1 MNHARACLAVLVLS
15 LVAALVSADAARAAD
30 PPSAGEQMLRDMLA
44 EARVRPV
51 RIFHGGTSIQC
62 TPYGGLRW
70 LENLRHTYGDSG
82 NSTMTVKGLG
92 GSLAPYSGWR
102 KQSGGLMVRLR
113 GDAESKDL
121 VFPNTFGTKL
131 IIHYAV
137 ETDGGTC
144 DVYVDDQ
151 KAGTIEC
158 GGAQAYN
165 RKFVL
170 DFPDAKYRRLML
182 KPPAS
187 GHVYIEAVTQRL
199 DRPGIEFIDGAMG
212 ATAVEH
218 LLTLPG
224 VVEQWNIPASI
235 QPANL
240 YDAFDASMLDTS
252 ADGKCDIVSFGW
264 AVNDAYS
271 VQNVDARYA
280 PAVAHLVERTKANGQ
295 CLILVVEPGGHLSVP
310 GKPERREYAAYAR
323 IREVLRS
330 HAKEPHVVL
339 IDHYDLLKTPNPD
352 ASLPEWQAW
361 ASRNYPATVS
371 AVTPKLEYQGD
382 FIHPLPQAYDCQV
395 AALNAASGAS
405 DHVPTVFTWVGV
417 PDGADA
423 KVWPEEQ
430 QWQQKANWSD
440 RIAPAVHPGA
450 TVTIERW
457 PVDGNNAYGG
467 PHGIT
472 LAYSPATIGRLYLGG
487 NGGAIAAGTHPTAGT
502 GRLVFDNRGQPAEI
516 KGIGDGMATIRAA
529 VHSDGPL
536 RLDSGTMKSIA
547 VMDYAGPGDLLV
559 VGRVDGGVNNT
570 SLWLGPASGCK
581 KITIEPGAK
590 VTVSGPGIP
599 PTVKEL
605 VVNGTL
611 ELAATGA
618 DGVVMREGQLLSGT
632 GTVRIAGSG
641 AANADLRK
649 AGKHLK
655 IIAIPR

>member
-1 MNHARACLAVLVLS
+1 MNHARACRAFLVLS
-15 LVAALVSADAARAAD
+15 LVAALVFADAARAAD
-30 PPSAGEQMLRDMLA
+30 PPSAGEQMLRAVLA
-44 EARVRPV
+44 EARTRPV

-92 GSLAPYSGWR
+92 GSLAPYAGWK

-137 ETDGGTC
+137 EADGGSC

-165 RKFVL
+165 RKFSL
-170 DFPDAKYRRLML
+170 DFPDAKYRRLTL

-187 GHVYIEAVTQRL
+187 GHVYIEAITQRL

-218 LLTLPG
+218 LLTLSG
-224 VVEQWNIPASI
+224 AQERWNIPASI
-235 QPANL
+235 QPAQL
-240 YDAFDASMLDTS
+240 YDAFDAYMLDTS
-252 ADGKCDIVSFGW
+252 ADGKCDIVYFGW

-310 GKPERREYAAYAR
+310 GEPVRQPYAAYAR

-339 IDHYDLLKTPNPD
+339 IDHYDLLKTPKPD

-361 ASRNYPATVS
+361 ASRNYPAKVS
-371 AVTPKLEYQGD
+371 AVTPKLEMQGD

-395 AALNAASGAS
+395 AALNAASGSS
-405 DHVPTVFTWVGV
+405 DYVPTEFTWVGV
-417 PDGADA
+417 PLGADA
-423 KVWPEEQ
+423 KAWPEEQ
-430 QWQQKANWSD
+430 SWQQKANWSD
-440 RIAPAVHPGA
+440 RIAPAKHPGA
-450 TVTIERW
+450 KVTIEQW

-472 LAYSPATIGRLYLGG
+472 VAYSPVTIGRLHLGG
-487 NGGAIAAGTHPTAGT
+487 DGGAIVAGTHPTAGT

-516 KGIGDGMATIRAA
+516 KGIGDGTATIRAA
-529 VHSDGPL
+529 VHSDAAL
-536 RLDSGTMKSIA
+536 RLDAGTMKSIA
-547 VMDYAGPGDLLV
+547 VADYAGPGDLLV
-559 VGRVDGGVNNT
+559 VGRTDGGVNNT
-570 SLWLGPASGCK
+570 SLGLGPASGCR

-599 PTVKEL
+599 PHLREL

-611 ELAATGA
+611 ELVVTDT
-618 DGVVMREGQLLSGT
+618 DGVVMRDGQLLSGT
-632 GTVRIAGSG
+632 GTVRIVGSR
-641 AANADLRK
+641 AANADLRQ
-649 AGKHLK
+649 AGNDLK